1 MLESTIIVRLTK
13 DCCTSGS
20 SGLRGPQPGQT
31 TAAPNTD
38 SNLLNKSSAS
48 HSSKRANEPRADTP
62 NMPLHVYP
70 KSPGQVPVPAHQHSP
85 SPPAPKSAGGERKQ
99 QARHLVSDHRRRPAE
114 RMGRCAPDNGRSWVA
129 TGVACYNIRLDIVL
143 LGEVYVMG

>member
-99 QARHLVSDHRRRPAE
+99 QAAE
-114 RMGRCAPDNGRSWVA
+114 GGKALPGGSSSRGRRSWRHDGSQYIN
-129 TGVACYNIRLDIVL
+129 TNSGCNSDNSGV
-143 LGEVYVMG
+143 